1 MANAALHFDINPVKK
16 VVNLTVEQSQSTR
29 DYRFEQ
35 RIEPENEA
43 IRH

>member
-1 MANAALHFDINPVKK
+1 MPRYTSIINPVKK
-16 VVNLTVEQSQSTR
+16 VVNLTVEQSQCTR